1 MTVASEYLASAGYR
15 NAGDETGFRIA
26 RAYRANRQRL
36 LWRGYTATPERCL
49 AMARADIERGA
60 NVYPEPKAAFG
71 APSDRGGRWTE
82 RPEALGFRFLGWS
95 DEIGGRYSTR
105 IHHTGWYVDSG
116 EETLAR
122 GCVYL
127 LPSRDGRTIYVEA
140 VRIGETNRDGA
151 WQDMGADGAA
161 MIYPNECHYGERY
174 GAPFDTEEAA
184 FSAATGADEE
194 ARIYAESSQRYDNA
208 YDDGR
213 RAAELDAEA
222 IAARQ
227 AALPI
232 LREMSLL
239 KRSTGFRLAYG
250 DKGADAPAL
259 RAAVCARVESLL
271 ETISEKRAKR
281 DLLWAKVRGDDETPW
296 LAGFMD
302 ESADGRARALGY
314 VKGDSE

>member
-1 MTVASEYLASAGYR
+1 MTVVSEYLASAGYR

-36 LWRGYTATPERCL
+36 MQRGYTATPERCL

-161 MIYPNECHYGERY
+161 MIYPNERHYGERY

-184 FSAATGADEE
+184 FSAAKGADEE

-208 YDDGR
+208 YNDGR
-213 RAAELDAEA
+213 RAAEADS
-222 IAARQ
+222 
-227 AALPI
+227 AAL
-232 LREMSLL
+232 E
-239 KRSTGFRLAYG
+239 A
-250 DKGADAPAL
+250 AQAL
-259 RAAVCARVESLL
+259 RALIVDVKARFARSERHGLVWDVL
-271 ETISEKRAKR
+271 ERKAAGYRYTMTEARAKR
-281 DLLWAKVRGDDETPW
+281 DLLWANVRGDDETPW

-302 ESADGRARALGY
+302 ESADGRAHALGY
-314 VKGDSE
+314 VKGETE